1 MTAAVSQIFV
11 RNREGKVYGPIE
23 PSTVELLIEGGVL
36 QGMLQV
42 SLDGEKYALPFRF
55 PEVRDFFPR
64 HLWGDDNRREVPLD
78 EGGPAEEAGGPAPQA
93 ASGEAVGF
101 GTFMLGDAESVLAPT
116 EVGANT
122 ADGPSGLEDSPAES
136 AESAA
141 PASVTRTAPAA
152 SPSGTPR
159 GPVLGAASAGPL
171 APGAPVVAPP
181 GAARAAP
188 APAPPVLGAAPAPGA
203 PAGSTPRTPTGA
215 FPVLT
220 AAAPARTSPAAAAQ
234 QRTPTGAH
242 AAVPARGPDRPP
254 TGTFPTMP
262 PVIPPEPAS
271 SGEARPRTRTFPAMP
286 PVISPD
292 AATSGEARPRTG
304 TFPAMPPV
312 ISPEGVEGWGA
323 AVPFELAPPG
333 ETRPPAQTVQPISS
347 TFSILRAE
355 LADTNALRIYA
366 EGARAG
372 ATGLFFFD
380 LPDRSITIYLRR
392 GSPESAES
400 THTDDAIGPF
410 LAANR
415 LATTEQVTKAEREAL
430 KYGNDVLA
438 ALFTLG
444 FVNPGLVFPA
454 LAQRAA
460 GLLLHAYL
468 APKGSFRFESVDLPP
483 SKVIPL
489 GNRWGLLAEVIR
501 RVPLADLKARL
512 IDVRE
517 RPVVKRGTGDSMMDL
532 RLTAQETRALS
543 YFDGAR
549 SLANLAQ
556 SNSGEMDTILR
567 VALLLREIDAA
578 SFPDVPPRAVPPP
591 PPGRPAP
598 PPFAPPPPVRST
610 PTPMPHAAPSTPRPP
625 PSTSPSRPVPAV
637 SRATPVL
644 SPSGVAGMADP
655 PRIAP
660 MTAPPRPAPSPAA
673 AAGELRELQA
683 RLERMRKESAF
694 QILGVPEHADS
705 AVVKAAYF
713 KLAKQFHPD
722 TIAPGS
728 NPDLAR
734 VKAEIFAA
742 IGEANRILSDPEA
755 RARYKQ
761 TLAEGGPADVDV
773 QALLQAEETFN
784 KGVALVR
791 ARRFVEA
798 LKAFD
803 AAITANSKEG
813 EFYAWR
819 GYARYFTIND
829 KKVAAADALRDL
841 NQALKLNER
850 CAQAFYFIGQV
861 QKLSGDTAA
870 ALKHF
875 KKCVSVDATHVDA
888 QREIRLLSG
897 K

>member
-36 QGMLQV
+36 QGMVQV

-64 HLWGDDNRREVPLD
+64 HLWGDENRREVPLD
-78 EGGPAEEAGGPAPQA
+78 EGGPAEEAGGPAPVA
-93 ASGEAVGF
+93 AAPGKAVGF
-101 GTFMLGDAESVLAPT
+101 GTFQLGDDEPVLAPT
-116 EVGANT
+116 DLGAT
-122 ADGPSGLEDSPAES
+122 AADGTSGPEAEAAAS
-136 AESAA
+136 A
-141 PASVTRTAPAA
+141 PATRTAPSRA
-152 SPSGTPR
+152 PPTPVPPVLSATPAVP
-159 GPVLGAASAGPL
+159 PVLGTAPV
-171 APGAPVVAPP
+171 PGAPTGSKPGGSQRAPTGSFP
-181 GAARAAP
+181 VLTPAAP
-188 APAPPVLGAAPAPGA
+188 AP
-203 PAGSTPRTPTGA
+203 
-215 FPVLT
+215 
-220 AAAPARTSPAAAAQ
+220 TSPTTAAQ

-242 AAVPARGPDRPP
+242 AAVPTRGPDRPP

-262 PVIPPEPAS
+262 PVISPEAS
-271 SGEARPRTRTFPAMP
+271 SREARPRTGTFPTMP
-286 PVISPD
+286 SVISPE
-292 AATSGEARPRTG
+292 ASSGEARPRTG
-304 TFPAMPPV
+304 TFATMPPV

-333 ETRPPAQTVQPISS
+333 ETRPPAQTVQPLSS
-347 TFSILRAE
+347 TFSLLRAE

-415 LATTEQVTKAEREAL
+415 LATDEQVTKAERESL

-483 SKVIPL
+483 SKVVPL

-501 RVPLADLKARL
+501 RVPLSDLKARL

-598 PPFAPPPPVRST
+598 PPVSPPPPVRST
-610 PTPMPHAAPSTPRPP
+610 PTPMPHAAPSPTPRPP
-625 PSTSPSRPVPAV
+625 PSTSPSRPMPAV

-644 SPSGVAGMADP
+644 TPTGGAGLPQVDP

-660 MTAPPRPAPSPAA
+660 MTAPPTRPPPSPAA

-694 QILGVPEHADS
+694 QILGVPDHADS

-784 KGVALVR
+784 KGVVLVR
-791 ARRFVEA
+791 ARRFAEA

-819 GYARYFTIND
+819 GYARFFTNND

-841 NQALKLNER
+841 NQALKLNDR
-850 CAQAFYFIGQV
+850 CAQAHYFIGQV
-861 QKLSGDTAA
+861 QKLTGDSAA